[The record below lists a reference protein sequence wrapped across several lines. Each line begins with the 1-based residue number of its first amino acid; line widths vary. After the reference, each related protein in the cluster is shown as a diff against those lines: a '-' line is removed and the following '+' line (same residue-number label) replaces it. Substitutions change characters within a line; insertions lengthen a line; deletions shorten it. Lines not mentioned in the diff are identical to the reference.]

1 MKIYFSA
8 KRMKLMIE
16 MLTRIT
22 RIIEASK
29 FSIYGNFVIRFGML
43 LTICAAFLPVV
54 VTAQDNNAD
63 DDEPIK
69 VETLLVTVPVI
80 AGDAKGNY
88 VGGLKKEN
96 FTVTEGGTKRAVDF
110 FADEEAPMNVAVI
123 IDNSYSTYNILG
135 EITDAAREFIK
146 TLRPTDKGMI
156 VSFDSGMNILADF
169 TSDQQKLNKAIGRI
183 GISKRGGSNMQDAV
197 YQVVTR
203 NLAAAKGRKAIII
216 LTDGAVNGR
225 VISNKTLLDTLIEA
239 DVLVY
244 PILFN
249 TEITFSQ
256 NVEVPKSVK
265 LANGEVLTA
274 DEIRNRVIVARN
286 NQFLYMKSLGI
297 VTGGKL
303 YESGAGDFKKTFQ
316 NIADELKRQYVVGF
330 YPVSEYDGKPHKI
343 TVEVNVKDVVI
354 RNKSVVR
361 LKSAQ

>member
-1 MKIYFSA
+1 
-8 KRMKLMIE
+8 MKLTIE
-16 MLTRIT
+16 PTARILWIC
-22 RIIEASK
+22 RKRLIEIVTA
-29 FSIYGNFVIRFGML
+29 IDGNFTLRAV
-43 LTICAAFLPVV
+43 TILFCCALFSTNAVK
-54 VTAQDNNAD
+54 AQEVKD
-63 DDEPIK
+63 DDEPIRID
-69 VETLLVTVPVI
+69 TLLVTVPVI
-80 AGDAKGNY
+80 ASDDKGNY
-88 VGGLKKEN
+88 IAGLKKEN
-96 FTVTEGGTKRAVDF
+96 FFVTESGEKRGVDF
-110 FADEEAPMNVAVI
+110 FADEEASMNVAVI
-123 IDNSYSTYNILG
+123 IDNSYSTLNVLG
-135 EITDAAREFIK
+135 GITDAARQFIK
-146 TLRPTDKGMI
+146 TLRPADKGMI

-169 TSDQQKLNKAIGRI
+169 TSDQQKLNKAIERI

-203 NLAAAKGRKAIII
+203 NFAAAKGRKAIII

-249 TEITFSQ
+249 TDVTFSQ
-256 NVEVPKSVK
+256 NVEAPKSVK

-286 NQFLYMKSLGI
+286 NQFLYMKSLGF

-316 NIADELKRQYVVGF
+316 NIADELKRQYVIGF
-330 YPVSEYDGKPHKI
+330 YPTGENDGKPHKI

-361 LKSAQ
+361 LKSAR